1 MKKILLG
8 VFLTLFVILSFW
20 LFNYFYSNS
29 TTSEVVYETTK
40 PFRTDIV
47 KKAVATGSIKPR
59 KEVLI
64 KSQVSGIIDELF
76 VEPGNTVKKGDPIAR
91 IKLVPSPTALN
102 SAKSNV
108 DLAKLRYED
117 AKRQLEQQKK
127 IFDNK
132 YDKEQ
137 ARVRYETAVREEA
150 RYRKLFND
158 GVIPEQEYEKYQ
170 RELTI
175 AQNDL
180 NTADLASVSNL
191 NEFQAAVD
199 IRHQELD
206 AGISNLQLLQKGVA
220 NKSGQVSNVVKATV
234 DGMVLDV
241 PVEVGTSVIERNNF
255 NEGTTIAEIADMQK
269 LIFEGLVDESD
280 VGKLREGLTLELTV
294 GALENEK
301 FEAILEYIAPKGIT
315 ESGSVKFKIK
325 AAVKPKGGT
334 FLRAGYS
341 ANGDIILAQKE
352 QVLAIQERDLQFT
365 KDEQPYVEI
374 STGNQQFEQRMVK
387 VGLSDGINIEVLDG
401 LSESEAIK
409 VVQKGE

>member
-8 VFLTLFVILSFW
+8 VLLTLFVILSFW

-29 TTSEVVYETTK
+29 ASSEIVYEITK
-40 PFRTDIV
+40 PFRTDII
-47 KKAVATGSIKPR
+47 KKAVATGSVKPR
-59 KEVLI
+59 KEILI

-76 VEPGNTVKKGDPIAR
+76 VEPGDVVKKGDQIAR

-108 DLAKLRYED
+108 DLTQLRYED
-117 AKRQLEQQKK
+117 AQRQLEQQKK

-137 ARVRYETAVREEA
+137 AKVRYETAVREEA
-150 RYRKLFND
+150 RYRKLFEE

-170 RELTI
+170 RELSI

-191 NEFQAAVD
+191 NEFQANVD
-199 IRHQELD
+199 IRRQELD
-206 AGISNLQLLQKGVA
+206 AAISNLQLLQQGVA
-220 NKSGQVSNVVKATV
+220 NKSGQVSNLVKATV

-255 NEGTTIAEIADMQK
+255 NEGTTIAEIADMQQ

-280 VGKLREGLTLELTV
+280 VGKLKEGLTLKLTV
-294 GALENEK
+294 GALENES

-325 AAVKPKGGT
+325 AAVKPTEGT

-341 ANGDIILAQKE
+341 ANGDIILAQRNK
-352 QVLAIQERDLQFT
+352 VLAIQERDLQFD
-365 KDEQPYVEI
+365 KDKKPFVEI
-374 STGNQQFEQRMVK
+374 ATGSQQFEQRSVEL
-387 VGLSDGINIEVLDG
+387 GLSDGINIEVLKG
-401 LSESEAIK
+401 LSESEEIK
-409 VVQKGE
+409 VIQKRE